1 MHFSERKEL
10 TIEDIRHLA
19 PSAFA
24 EAPHSSRSER
34 YVYMPTHKV
43 LEALYDTGFRAFQ
56 ATQALC
62 RVPGKAEFTKHLIR
76 LRHPELEPINGIIPE
91 VAFLNSHD
99 GSSAYKLKLGMYR
112 MVCMNGCITGTDFA
126 GVSVYHTGRQRE
138 EVVEGAFTV
147 VQQAPKLTQ
156 TLALMKGTHISERE
170 GEILAGQAL
179 MYQYGEDTPIEP
191 WQLLEA
197 RRVEDKSED
206 LLTRYQVVQENL
218 MKGGVKY
225 RNTTTNRRNT
235 TRAIRGI
242 DGDLRLNSAL
252 FDLTTQML
260 ALKTGG
266 LGDTASD
273 LI

>member
-1 MHFSERKEL
+1 MHYLERKEL
-10 TIEDIRHLA
+10 TLAGIRELA
-19 PSAFA
+19 PSTFA
-24 EAPHSSRSER
+24 EQPHESRSER
-34 YVYMPTHKV
+34 YVFMSTSKV
-43 LEALYDTGFRAFQ
+43 LEALYDSGFRAFQ
-56 ATQALC
+56 VSQANC
-62 RVPGKAEFTKHLIR
+62 RVPGKAEFTKHLVR
-76 LRHPELEPINGIIPE
+76 LRHPELAPIHGVVPE

-147 VQQAPKLTQ
+147 VQQAPKLAG
-156 TLALMKGTHISERE
+156 LLEDMSKTHLTERE

-179 MYQYGEDTPIEP
+179 AYHYGEDTPIEP

-206 LLTRYQVVQENL
+206 LFTRYQVIQENM

-225 RNTTTNRRNT
+225 RNTATNRRNT

-242 DGDLRLNSAL
+242 DGDLKLNAAL

-260 ALKTGG
+260 ALKNGSFEHSE
-266 LGDTASD
+266 LV
-273 LI
+273 